1 MVIFMGNDYRNLMN
15 NEHHYVTFNNYLKKR
30 FGDKAY
36 RVSLNVGMTCPNRDG
51 TKSTKG
57 CLYCSNKLSGDF
69 AGDISDS
76 LKVQFE
82 KGVELMSNKWQSS
95 TFIAYLQAGTNTY
108 NTIDN
113 LKDIYNDIINI
124 SPNIKV
130 LSIATRPD
138 CINEDIVKLLGE
150 INKKIEV
157 WIELGFQTM
166 HDQTKDYLNCMHH
179 TSDFIK
185 AMNLL
190 NQAQI
195 KTIIHIINGLPYETK
210 EMMIDTIKF
219 VNSYNPFG
227 IKIHMLHIME
237 HTPLSLLYKEKP
249 FKVLSLNEFVEI
261 VVEQLRHINTNI
273 IIHRLTG
280 DAPKEL
286 LIEPKWTL
294 KKFVVLNEIDKYM
307 RKYNYYQGDLC

>member
-1 MVIFMGNDYRNLMN
+1 MENDHKNLMN
-15 NEHHYVTFNNYLKKR
+15 DEHHYVTFNNYLKER
-30 FGDKAY
+30 FGSKVY
-36 RVSLNVGMTCPNRDG
+36 RVSLNAGMTCPNRDG
-51 TKSTKG
+51 TKSTQG

-69 AGDISDS
+69 AGNINDTLSN
-76 LKVQFE
+76 QFE
-82 KGVELMSNKWQSS
+82 KGVQIMSNKWQS
-95 TFIAYLQAGTNTY
+95 TTYIAYLQAGTNTY
-108 NTIDN
+108 NSIEN
-113 LKDIYNDIINI
+113 LKKVYEEIINI
-124 SPNIKV
+124 NPNIKV

-138 CINEDIVKLLGE
+138 CIDENIIELLCN
-150 INKKIEV
+150 INKRIEV